1 MSQKLSFVTLDVFT
15 RQRYAGNP
23 LAVVLLPDNPE
34 DPGKAPKDKEEDIS
48 TGALQLV
55 AREFNLSETVFV
67 YPARASEK
75 DGVLEWR
82 IRIFLVNAE
91 ITFAGK

>member
-1 MSQKLSFVTLDVFT
+1 MPRKLSFVTLDVFT

-34 DPGKAPKDKEEDIS
+34 DQDKAPKDKEAIS
-48 TGALQLV
+48 TGSLQLV

>member
-15 RQRYAGNP
+15 HQRYTGNP
-23 LAVVLLPDNPE
+23 LAVVLLPGDFHE
-34 DPGKAPKDKEEDIS
+34 DQDKASADKEVIS
-48 TGALQLV
+48 TEALQRM

-67 YPARASEK
+67 YPGRVSEE

-82 IRIFLVNAE
+82 VRIFLVHAE
-91 ITFAGK
+91 ITFAGE